1 MDLYFSPL
9 ACSLATRIS
18 LYEAGGEAG
27 FIEVDPKTKRIM
39 TDGSDYTQVY
49 PLGMVPAIRL
59 DDGGLLTENAAILQY
74 VADRFPD
81 ANLAPKS
88 GIART
93 RLHQWLCFIGT
104 ELHKG
109 LFAPLFD
116 RKAPEGTAANVLAK
130 AEPRLAYLNGHLTGR
145 EFLLDSVQRCRRLSL
160 HGAELEHGDAGEVRP
175 LPGDRGLL
183 RPLEETSERC
193 EGVRRRARALQGRAG
208 AAQAGGVALTF
219 VMPGLVPGIYVFF
232 LKPLI
237 TVRLLQRNGRA
248 IDGYRKQLSR
258 SSQGDAIHFGST

>member
-18 LYEAGGEAG
+18 LYEAGADAG

-39 TDGSDYTQVY
+39 TDGSDYPQVY
-49 PLGMVPAIRL
+49 PLGMVPAIRM

-81 ANLAPKS
+81 ANLAPKG

-93 RLHQWLCFIGT
+93 RLHQWLCFVGT

-130 AEPRLAYLNGHLTGR
+130 AEPRLAYLNNHLTGR
-145 EFLLDSVQRCRRLSL
+145 EFLLDSFSVADAYLYTVLNWSMATPVKFDRYPAIAAYFDRLKKRPSVAKAFGEEL
-160 HGAELEHGDAGEVRP
+160 ALYKAEQ
-175 LPGDRGLL
+175 
-183 RPLEETSERC
+183 
-193 EGVRRRARALQGRAG
+193 ARHKQ
-208 AAQAGGVALTF
+208 AA
-219 VMPGLVPGIYVFF
+219 
-232 LKPLI
+232 
-237 TVRLLQRNGRA
+237 
-248 IDGYRKQLSR
+248 
-258 SSQGDAIHFGST
+258 